1 MSGNAAHMRRPVG
14 HNGTLALWV
23 KGRSDMRFAVQELP
37 LGDRHLRAFVEVS
50 WHIHRGDPCWTPPL
64 RGELL
69 GSRLLGLTGLFT
81 PAHPYHRNAEVTHFL
96 ARSGG
101 RLLGRVSA
109 AINHRFNTHHG
120 TKIGFFGFFDVV
132 NDFSVAK
139 ALLDSARNWLSAR
152 GMRAMRGPGG
162 YSTAT
167 HEPYQGVLIDGFDTP
182 PTVELTHNPPYYAE
196 LLERYGLRK
205 VKDFHAYWI
214 IPTGPDNPG
223 LSRLA
228 REAKTRRGIETRPAE
243 MRRLR
248 EEVQLIV
255 DVYNEAWAD
264 NWGFLPLTEA
274 EADAMAESLAL
285 VADPALVRFAYVKG
299 DLAAV
304 IGIIPDPGVA
314 LQPRWNRSFDTDLA
328 RVLRLYIRRRKI
340 KKLRLMFFGIRPKFR
355 KLGVDAVLY
364 HEALRISWQ
373 RGYRAC
379 EASML
384 LEDNHLI
391 LRAAEAMGGVRYKT
405 WRIYEMPLP

>member
-1 MSGNAAHMRRPVG
+1 
-14 HNGTLALWV
+14 
-23 KGRSDMRFAVQELP
+23 
-37 LGDRHLRAFVEVS
+37 
-50 WHIHRGDPCWTPPL
+50 
-64 RGELL
+64 
-69 GSRLLGLTGLFT
+69 
-81 PAHPYHRNAEVTHFL
+81 
-96 ARSGG
+96 
-101 RLLGRVSA
+101 
-109 AINHRFNTHHG
+109 
-120 TKIGFFGFFDVV
+120 
-132 NDFSVAK
+132 
-139 ALLDSARNWLSAR
+139 
-152 GMRAMRGPGG
+152 
-162 YSTAT
+162 
-167 HEPYQGVLIDGFDTP
+167 
-182 PTVELTHNPPYYAE
+182 
-196 LLERYGLRK
+196 
-205 VKDFHAYWI
+205 
-214 IPTGPDNPG
+214 
-223 LSRLA
+223 
-228 REAKTRRGIETRPAE
+228 
-243 MRRLR
+243 
-248 EEVQLIV
+248 
-255 DVYNEAWAD
+255 
-264 NWGFLPLTEA
+264 
-274 EADAMAESLAL
+274 MAESLAL